1 MAAVPLAACLLGV
14 VRVPSLGRPLGAGI
28 RRPILPVTPSTPATT
43 TLGELSGL
51 RQISWLPEPLLEK
64 LDSVS
69 LNAAVVTVLGAW
81 CAYVVLN
88 VDAEICRG

>member
-1 MAAVPLAACLLGV
+1 MAAMPLVVCLLGV
-14 VRVPSLGRPLGAGI
+14 VRLPPLGRPLGAGI
-28 RRPILPVTPSTPATT
+28 RRPQLTVLPSTPATT
-43 TLGELSGL
+43 TLGEWSGL
-51 RQISWLPEPLLEK
+51 RQISWMPEPLLEK

-69 LNAAVVTVLGAW
+69 LNAAVVTLLGAW